1 MLLIIYR
8 IHFHLQN
15 FYMSN
20 HKSRNNTGSVSFRG
34 ILTCS
39 LLFAALSISAQDRR
53 KDSIEI
59 IRTKTGYIKVEHL
72 ADLNEPWGMAWL
84 PDGRLLITEKPGRLR
99 IYSAGKSLDSIKGL
113 PKVEYHGQGGL
124 LDVKID
130 PNFATNNFVYI
141 SYAEAA
147 EKQPDVKRD
156 IGDPRLGKFNDFSD
170 AVLKGGA
177 VARGKLIGNEIQ
189 NLEVIW
195 RQVPK
200 TIGRG
205 HFGGRL
211 LFAPDGKLIITSA
224 ERQRSEPAQD
234 LTGNLGKMIRINPD
248 GSIPSDNP
256 FVGRKGVRPDI
267 YSYGNRNPLGVA
279 FHPKT
284 KELWIH
290 EMGALHGDELNKILP
305 GKNYGWP
312 IVGNGEHYDI
322 SNIPDHETK
331 PQYTK
336 PVYHWYPAISPSGL
350 IFYTGSLFKDW
361 YGNALLGS
369 FNSEALVILNIVA
382 DNVSSEERIWL
393 HRRVRDVIQA
403 SDGSVMIITDYK
415 DGELIR
421 LSPVSKP
428 DL

>member
-1 MLLIIYR
+1 
-8 IHFHLQN
+8 
-15 FYMSN
+15 MSYTVAI
-20 HKSRNNTGSVSFRG
+20 KKIKTPSFLV
-34 ILTCS
+34 IFIS
-39 LLFAALSISAQDRR
+39 LFFISLSTSAQDKRM
-53 KDSIEI
+53 DTVEI
-59 IRTKTGYIKVEHL
+59 IRTKTGNIKVEHL
-72 ADLNEPWGMAWL
+72 AALNEPWGMAWL
-84 PDGRLLITEKPGRLR
+84 PDGRLIISEKPGRLR
-99 IYSAGKSLDSIKGL
+99 IYSQGKPLDSIKGL
-113 PKVEYHGQGGL
+113 PRVEYHGQGGL
-124 LDVKID
+124 LDVKLD
-130 PNFATNNFVYI
+130 PNFANNSFIYI
-141 SYAEAA
+141 SYSEAA

-177 VARGKLIGNEIQ
+177 VARGKLVGNEIK

-211 LFAPDGKLIITSA
+211 LFAPDGKLIISSA

-234 LTGNLGKMIRINPD
+234 LTSNLGKMIRINSD

-256 FVGRKGVRPDI
+256 FVGKKGVRPDI
-267 YSYGNRNPLGVA
+267 LSYGNRNPLGVA
-279 FHPKT
+279 FHPST

-290 EMGALHGDELNKILP
+290 EMGALHGDELNIILP

-312 IVGNGEHYDI
+312 LVSNGDHYDM

-331 PQYTK
+331 PQFTK
-336 PVYHWYPAISPSGL
+336 PIYYWHPAISPSGL

-361 YGNALLGS
+361 YGKALLGS
-369 FNSEALVILNIVA
+369 FNSEALVILDIVA
-382 DNVSSEERIWL
+382 NNVSSEERIWL
-393 HRRVRDVIQA
+393 HRRVRDIIQDK
-403 SDGSVMIITDYK
+403 DGSILIITDYK

-421 LSPVSKP
+421 LTPVQK
-428 DL
+428 D

>member
-1 MLLIIYR
+1 
-8 IHFHLQN
+8 
-15 FYMSN
+15 MSN
-20 HKSRNNTGSVSFRG
+20 NTVSIILKNAISPSLSVALLLLSFS
-34 ILTCS
+34 T
-39 LLFAALSISAQDRR
+39 SAQNLK

-59 IRTKTGYIKVEHL
+59 IKTKTGNIKVEHL
-72 ADLNEPWGMAWL
+72 EALNEPWGMAWL

-99 IYSAGKSLDSIKGL
+99 IYSLGKPLDSIKGL

-124 LDVKID
+124 LDVKLD
-130 PNFATNNFVYI
+130 PNFSTNQFIYI
-141 SYAEAA
+141 SYSEAA
-147 EKQPDVKRD
+147 EKQPDIKRD

-211 LFAPDGKLIITSA
+211 IFAPDGKLIITSA

-234 LTGNLGKMIRINPD
+234 LMSNLGKMIRINPD

-256 FVGRKGVRPDI
+256 FVGRKDARSDI
-267 YSYGNRNPLGVA
+267 LSYGNRNPLGVA
-279 FHPKT
+279 FHPT
-284 KELWIH
+284 TNELWIH
-290 EMGALHGDELNKILP
+290 EMGALHGDELNLILP

-312 IVGNGEHYDI
+312 LVSNGDHYDI

-331 PQYTK
+331 PQFTK
-336 PVYHWYPAISPSGL
+336 PIYYWHPAISPSGL
-350 IFYTGSLFKDW
+350 IFYTGTLFKNW
-361 YGNALLGS
+361 YGSALLGS
-369 FNSEALVILNIVA
+369 FNSEALVVLNIVA
-382 DNVSSEERIWL
+382 NNVSSEERIWL
-393 HRRVRDVIQA
+393 HRRVRDIIQDK
-403 SDGSVMIITDYK
+403 DGSILIITDYK

-421 LSPVSKP
+421 LTPIMK
-428 DL
+428 